1 MFLQGVLC
9 KTVTERSKLFGN
21 WSSVSDRLD
30 MHWENYFVYV
40 AYEFKKDGNR

>member
-9 KTVTERSKLFGN
+9 KTVTQRINVFGN

-30 MHWENYFVYV
+30 QVENYFVVYV
-40 AYEFKKDGNR
+40 ANEFKKDGNG